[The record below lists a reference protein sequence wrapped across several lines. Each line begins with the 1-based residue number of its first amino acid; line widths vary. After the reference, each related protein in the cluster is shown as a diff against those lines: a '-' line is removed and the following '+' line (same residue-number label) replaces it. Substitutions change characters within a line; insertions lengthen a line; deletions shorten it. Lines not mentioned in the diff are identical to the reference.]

1 MNGNDRI
8 VVVTGATGQQGGAV
22 TTRLLADGWRVRAIT
37 RDPAAAKARELAAAG
52 AEVVAAD
59 QLDRDS
65 LAPPMRGAYGV
76 FSVQAGPMAP
86 GQDEY
91 ASGKNVIDAARE
103 ADVEHIVYSSGA
115 DAERTSSF
123 GLQPAKWALEQYLG
137 DDATILRPASF
148 MENLVHPV
156 WGLHDG
162 KLTTAIRGDLRQPL
176 IALDDIAAFT
186 ALALA
191 NPGDFRETLEL
202 AGDVRTP
209 IEQAAAMAEMTGL
222 PITYEPVPLDAI
234 RARSETGARGFEL
247 LNSGEVGS
255 RADVAALRARHP
267 GLLTFDGWLA
277 AKGAALVKR
286 AAS

>member
-22 TTRLLADGWRVRAIT
+22 AARLLADGWRVRAIT
-37 RDPAAAKARELAAAG
+37 RDPARAGALTAAG
-52 AEVVAAD
+52 AEVVAGD
-59 QLDRDS
+59 QLDRES

-86 GQDEY
+86 DQDEY
-91 ASGKNVIDAARE
+91 TSGKNVVDAARE
-103 ADVEHIVYSSGA
+103 AGVEHIVYSSGA
-115 DAERTSSF
+115 DAEHTAPL

-137 DDATILRPASF
+137 GEATILRPSSF

-156 WGLHDG
+156 FGLRDG
-162 KLTTAIRGDLRQPL
+162 KLATALRGDLRQPL
-176 IALDDIAAFT
+176 IALDDIAAFA

-191 NPGDFRETLEL
+191 NPGDFRETIEL

-209 IEQAAAMAEMTGL
+209 VAQAAAMAEATGL
-222 PITYEPVPLDAI
+222 PITYQRIPLDAL
-234 RARSETGARGFEL
+234 RAHSETAARAYEL
-247 LNSGEVGS
+247 LNSGEVGIEP
-255 RADVAALRARHP
+255 DVETLRKRHP
-267 GLLTFDGWLA
+267 GLLTFDDWLA

-286 AAS
+286 VAG